1 MLSHVYMTIC
11 YYLCKIHNSRNCLV
25 FFYWQV
31 YLLIKK
37 QQQNEMIFCKNSN
50 AVLSRQK
57 IPCPRSLL
65 AFCLNTIY
73 SWSQGSKLHM
83 DLVVL
88 VKKCQLWQPLAK
100 SAQIL
105 LVMSDKKDWWIS
117 WTLLEYCYINTY
129 PELQMY

>member
-1 MLSHVYMTIC
+1 
-11 YYLCKIHNSRNCLV
+11 
-25 FFYWQV
+25 
-31 YLLIKK
+31 
-37 QQQNEMIFCKNSN
+37 
-50 AVLSRQK
+50 
-57 IPCPRSLL
+57 
-65 AFCLNTIY
+65 
-73 SWSQGSKLHM
+73 
-83 DLVVL
+83 LVVL